1 MKYREQII
9 NGNVLLLLGSL
20 ASSGRGAWRFGT
32 LEEGPCA
39 AWRKLYIQCASWCDG
54 DLFCAGAGG
63 VFWVVCKVFGR
74 ALGEML
80 HNERLALWW
89 Q

>member
-9 NGNVLLLLGSL
+9 NGNVLLLLGPLAAL

-32 LEEGPCA
+32 LEEGPRGMEKIIYTVCE
-39 AWRKLYIQCASWCDG
+39 
-54 DLFCAGAGG
+54 
-63 VFWVVCKVFGR
+63 VVR
-74 ALGEML
+74 
-80 HNERLALWW
+80 